1 MAKNLAAP
9 IVLPPTKS
17 QVEQPAHLNSFFL
30 NTLIETIPSPI
41 FYKDRNGIYTGCNR
55 AFEEFIGHTRD
66 QIIGKHVGEMGP
78 PEITEK
84 YRIKDDELFAS
95 PGTQTYEWRVKRSDG
110 EIRDVIFNKATFE
123 NHDGQV
129 DGMVGVIVDITEHR
143 KLEREIINISSRE
156 QQHFGHTLHD
166 TLAQILTGI
175 AFQAKALSTALNA
188 SSGSPDK
195 NKSIAHQIARLA
207 NEALS
212 QSRRIAHGL
221 SPVAMTEE
229 GLSAALDELA
239 EGTAEL
245 YGVQCDFVAPRPA
258 AVYDNETAT
267 HLYYIAR
274 EAVSNAMRHG
284 KATMVRIQLEVDGDW
299 GTLSIINNGKN
310 MPENGSE
317 NKDMGMGI
325 RIMRYRAEVVHGN
338 LKIGPAPNSRTGVAV
353 TCRFPNRE

>member
-9 IVLPPTKS
+9 IVPPPTKS
-17 QVEQPAHLNSFFL
+17 PVEQPAHLNSFFL

-55 AFEEFIGHTRD
+55 AFEEFIGRTRD
-66 QIIGKHVGEMGP
+66 QIIGKHVEDMGP

-84 YRIKDDELFAS
+84 YRIKDEELFAS

-129 DGMVGVIVDITEHR
+129 AGMVGVILDITEHR

-156 QQHFGHTLHD
+156 QQHFGRTLHD
-166 TLAQILTGI
+166 TLGQILTGI
-175 AFQAKALSTALNA
+175 AFQAKALSTALSN
-188 SSGSPDK
+188 SPDTPEK
-195 NKSIAHQIARLA
+195 NQTLANQIAKLT

-221 SPVAMTEE
+221 SPVPMTEE

-245 YGVQCDFVAPRPA
+245 YGVQCDLVAPRPA
-258 AVYDNETAT
+258 AIYDNETAT

-274 EAVSNAMRHG
+274 EAISNAMRHG
-284 KATMVRIQLEVDGDW
+284 NATLIRIELDVDGDW
-299 GTLSIINNGKN
+299 GTLSIINNGKD
-310 MPENGSE
+310 MPENEGE
-317 NKDMGMGI
+317 NKGMGI
-325 RIMRYRAEVVHGN
+325 CIMRYRAEVVRGT
-338 LKIGPAPNSRTGVAV
+338 LEIGPAPNSRTGVAV
-353 TCRFPNRE
+353 TCRFPNRG